1 MKHRNI
7 HLSRALTIAL
17 ATVCAGQLLA
27 CSSSGSKEIDSR
39 LKAQKQEFPPGWPG
53 NRGEEGSGKP
63 PGDSPVSDS
72 GSADSPGGVNPGGTA
87 GASPPSAGSADYP
100 GQPGVSEPGYAGSGE
115 PGYGGA
121 PGASAPGSKPSF
133 PGGGTGREPGV
144 ISGGS
149 GGDGTVTNDVVSEDG
164 LTVSHTVT
172 GPQKEWTTEEML
184 LARPMGMSGEER
196 EFDSSHRAPETIRE
210 WSLGQFQE
218 YVKSPLGKQSMLG
231 EGQRWIYLRRML
243 RGQVLNSKEFLAG
256 KKLTVPKSTRRV
268 NPDGSESTDPEFL
281 PDTSAFAAAK
291 SSETFENL
299 KACRQEIA
307 DLCKELD
314 SLKTT
319 ARKRGKL
326 ETMENAISS
335 MEWE

>member
-1 MKHRNI
+1 M
-7 HLSRALTIAL
+7 
-17 ATVCAGQLLA
+17 
-27 CSSSGSKEIDSR
+27 
-39 LKAQKQEFPPGWPG
+39 
-53 NRGEEGSGKP
+53 
-63 PGDSPVSDS
+63 
-72 GSADSPGGVNPGGTA
+72 
-87 GASPPSAGSADYP
+87 
-100 GQPGVSEPGYAGSGE
+100 SEPGYAGSGE